1 MINLDNVE
9 ISFFSNEKKVIPL
22 YYKIGSFSVT
32 NIKLPDIVICN
43 KSNEQITLSKITI
56 LGLKK
61 NKEIISFNLYEKDLE
76 ETIKKVV
83 PQINNLIEEQNIF
96 DPLLLTFG
104 KTKLINTKLSQN
116 HILGPE
122 ETTLIPLSLMLFFH
136 YIGLNTIDNL
146 QINFSVNNE
155 SDHKVKEVPIE
166 LFSFKVTED
175 YLFPLKGN
183 LCVCNLPMN
192 LSQHRKAQSQEFAI
206 DIVGSEFS
214 TSSTT
219 TSMKVSDYS
228 IFGENVM
235 SIGDGTVVEIGDKF
249 PDSEMDKP
257 KSYSEDFFNKLSN
270 KIVPIIGVKNTLLGN
285 YVIIEHKSKE
295 FSVYAHLRENS
306 LCVKNGDKVKKGDVI
321 SKVGNT
327 GHSTEPHLHF
337 QLIDSINV
345 FEANGLPIM
354 FNNLPIREMNQHFS
368 NSNSLINSD
377 YFYVHID

>member
-1 MINLDNVE
+1 MIDLDNVE
-9 ISFFSNEKKVIPL
+9 ISFFSKERRVIPL

-32 NIKLPDIVICN
+32 NIKLPDIIIHN
-43 KSNEQITLSKITI
+43 KSDEQITLSKITI

-61 NKEIISFNLYEKDLE
+61 YREIISFNLYEKDLE
-76 ETIKKVV
+76 ETIKIVV
-83 PQINNLIEEQNIF
+83 PQINNLIKEQNIIN
-96 DPLLLTFG
+96 PLLLTFG
-104 KTKLINTKLSQN
+104 KTKLINSELSQS
-116 HILGPE
+116 HILESG

-136 YIGLNTIDNL
+136 HISLNPIDNL
-146 QINFSVNNE
+146 QINFTVNNE
-155 SDHKVKEVPIE
+155 SDQKVKEVPIE
-166 LFSFKVTED
+166 LFSFKVTEN

-183 LCVCNLPMN
+183 ICICNLPMN

-206 DIVGSEFS
+206 DIVGSDFL

-228 IFGENVM
+228 IFGDNVM

-257 KSYSEDFFNKLSN
+257 KSYSEDFFIKLSN
-270 KIVPIIGVKNTLLGN
+270 RMVPIIGVKNTMLGN

-306 LCVKNGDKVKKGDVI
+306 LCVKKGDKVKQGNI
-321 SKVGNT
+321 IAKVGNT

-345 FEANGLPIM
+345 FKANGLPIM